1 MFDTANLKR
10 IFAVAR
16 IEMLQLLRERTTFS
30 LIVIVPALQLILFG
44 YAVNL
49 DPKEITIAIAGTK
62 PGLYDRITEIAEKT
76 TYFQAPT
83 ELLPQGQA
91 AEQVRSGKAL
101 IGIELP
107 EEANFDDFDKDTKPL
122 TLYIDASD
130 SIAVAAAAA
139 ALENGYMRRLA
150 SMQETPITAEVR
162 WLFNPERRTSWTIVP
177 GLIGAVVMISMLM
190 LGALSLV
197 SERERG
203 TWETLLTTPVR
214 GIEALLGKLAPC
226 ALLSLVQ
233 AGIVMVAASVLFDVP
248 MTGAFGLLFIVIPL
262 FATAH
267 LMLGFAFSA
276 VAKTQLQAVQGA
288 VAFYLPS
295 MLLSGFMFPY
305 QGMPAWA
312 QGFAEII
319 PLTHFVRISRGL
331 LLRGQSLSEMW
342 PDLLAI
348 VLFLLGAMT
357 LALRA
362 YRKNLD

>member
-1 MFDTANLKR
+1 MFSTASVKR
-10 IFAVAR
+10 ILAIAR
-16 IEMLQLLRERTTFS
+16 IEMLQLMRERTTFS
-30 LIVIVPALQLILFG
+30 LIVIIPALQLILFG
-44 YAVNL
+44 YAINL
-49 DPKEITIAIAGTK
+49 DPKEVTLAIAGTK
-62 PGLYDRITEIAEKT
+62 PGLYDRVTEIAEKT
-76 TYFQAPT
+76 TYFKTPT

-91 AEQVRSGKAL
+91 AEQVRTGKAL

-107 EEANFDDFDKDTKPL
+107 EEGDFDDFDKESKPL

-139 ALENGYMRRLA
+139 ALENGYMRQLA
-150 SMQETPITAEVR
+150 SMQETPITTEVH
-162 WLFNPERRTSWTIVP
+162 WLFNPERRTAWTIVP

-214 GIEALLGKLAPC
+214 NIEALLGKLTPC
-226 ALLSLVQ
+226 AILSLVQ
-233 AGIVMVAASVLFDVP
+233 AGIVMVAASLLFGVP
-248 MTGAFGLLFIVIPL
+248 MTGSLGLLFVVIPL

-276 VAKTQLQAVQGA
+276 FAKTQLQAVQGA

-305 QGMPAWA
+305 QGMPTWA
-312 QGFAEII
+312 QIFAEVI
-319 PLTHFVRISRGL
+319 PLTHFVRIARGL
-331 LLRGQSLSEMW
+331 LLRGQSLAEMW

-348 VLFLLGAMT
+348 VLFLLIAMT
-357 LALRA
+357 LALGA